1 MIVNGGSSNSMHP
14 LVAVLAI
21 IRKFATNSSLSHALD
36 YRDSRAP
43 PIKFQFLLR
52 SKSVVRSRWIANNIG
67 WHHALLCLFGGSAV
81 ASLSH

>member
-14 LVAVLAI
+14 SVAVLAI

-36 YRDSRAP
+36 YCHSRAP
-43 PIKFQFLLR
+43 PIKFLFLLR
-52 SKSVVRSRWIANNIG
+52 FKIVVRRWIANNSG
-67 WHHALLCLFGGSAV
+67 WHHALLCLFRGSAV